1 LFENVKGGFS
11 WDVFYDILLVNT
23 GRCSYVSMSGSFI
36 DLLLFFVIITD
47 WFSSSCPTWVEINF
61 YDRVLRMFIV
71 L

>member
-23 GRCSYVSMSGSFI
+23 GRGSCVSMGGSFI
-36 DLLLFFVIITD
+36 DLLLFFVVITD
-47 WFSSSCPTWVEINF
+47 CVSSSCPTWVEINF
-61 YDRVLRMFIV
+61 YERILRMFIV